1 MMASNVNKTK
11 ILKFVDG
18 ADPAKGGFLNVAE
31 LMHDVVKQMTNGG
44 GFVVRHCSTLD
55 TIQNTTPW
63 GTINS
68 SGQWVPGA
76 APPLVGSPPSGS
88 HLEGVA
94 PNTTSVFNS
103 VSVSPRAS
111 ITLEAGG
118 PGVLPGGG
126 SIPATQAT
134 WVDYLNPISAPWTLP
149 VNTALFNAII
159 TPNPE
164 DGGATGTMTVTGNVT
179 GLIRVGQVVTG
190 PGIIAGTTI
199 TALGTGTN
207 LAGTYIVT
215 PGQAIQLQQLETIT
229 GQSGAL
235 SFKGYINGTTLS
247 VTSVT
252 AGTIAVGNTITGN
265 FTGTSPAAAIL
276 ASTTIVRQ
284 LSAFGTAAASTT
296 IFGIVT
302 TTTTSAPGLTT
313 TTTSAPTTTTTAAPS
328 SSIIVS
334 SATGIAAGQLV
345 AGVGIPLGTF
355 VASSYTSGTT
365 INLVD
370 SANAAVTLAL
380 SAGTA
385 VRFFTP
391 GKAGT
396 YVVSQSQTIPAV
408 LRTVP
413 LQADTVATYS
423 LLNEAWRVRFELLN
437 NECVAAYV
445 GTPLQ
450 LPGWADSTTTPKT
463 PESWGIPG
471 TVAKLTDPRGVV
483 VDSAGAIGSRQFVS
497 TCYTVKGATVGTSSA
512 TAPTSV
518 TAISATGVLTLPAGK
533 AATFKQGQAIT
544 FTNEKVAQSPL
555 AATGTTALIYQ
566 QTYYVLTDVI
576 IPALS
581 VQITDS
587 YVNALAGT
595 TASFTAGTITN
606 GNISI
611 DASPA
616 SGKNFTAGDV
626 IYIKDPIF
634 TTTVGYTGTVFLKV
648 DAVDSNGG
656 VLSLSVINGGALVKK
671 LSTAMTEAEK
681 ARAPKDP
688 TAGIPITGTFY
699 NLNSGKVYPIPALT
713 TTTTSAPSGTTTT
726 QAPSALYG
734 GSGLLLSL
742 TLANSVPDVGPG
754 AGGYVDEIDSYQ
766 GFFNRGQR
774 VGPHGDSYPLKY
786 YLSISNNG
794 FFLGIFESNWATT
807 VGGTGTF
814 SKFTAA
820 LTMGDPKK
828 SPYVKNATT
837 GAITGALDNSPT
849 NSPPFL
855 YAQNVLG
862 TITPGMLLSGDTRI
876 AGGTRILDYLD
887 PNVLTDPLAGNGD
900 SGRYILSASPSK
912 VLGYYNTVTKLIQGD
927 VPDGRTIRNPP
938 IQLRAAS
945 GDSRFNWML
954 VQRPVNRTTGV
965 ILDDYQSL
973 TSKHPVFCINS
984 VAGRY
989 YHFSVREKD
998 ISHPQSGPSDHTSI
1012 AYYKDFI
1019 QYPTPGDYDDYP
1031 YRIPSGLNS
1040 EDSHLLFNPQN
1051 QISLTEDKTYLI
1063 SFPNNLTTPRFRY
1076 TEEID
1081 MIGFTSS
1088 DILMSGQLV
1097 SFSTYDEPQERI
1109 YIALPPSNRYN
1120 TGVRFCVLLQ
1130 TGNI

>member
-1 MMASNVNKTK
+1 MASNVNKTK

-18 ADPAKGGFLNVAE
+18 ADPAKGGFLNIAE

-63 GTINS
+63 GTINGA
-68 SGQWVPGA
+68 GQWVPGA

-88 HLEGVA
+88 HKEI
-94 PNTTSVFNS
+94 NMSNISVDVTNS
-103 VSVSPRAS
+103 VSISPRAT

-118 PGVLPGGG
+118 PGVISSGG
-126 SIPATQAT
+126 STPVTQAT
-134 WVDYLNPISAPWTLP
+134 WVDYLNPVSAPWTLP
-149 VNTALFNAII
+149 VANAIFDAVI
-159 TPNPE
+159 VPNPE
-164 DGGATGTMTVTGNVT
+164 DGGVTGIMTVNNPVT
-179 GLIRVGQVVTG
+179 GLIQVGQMVTG
-190 PGIIAGTTI
+190 PGIVPSTTI
-199 TALGTGTN
+199 TALGTGIN
-207 LAGTYIVT
+207 LSGTYIVT

-229 GQSGAL
+229 GPGSL
-235 SFKGYINGTTLS
+235 SFKGYINGTVLS

-252 AGTIAVGNTITGN
+252 AGTIAVGNTISGN
-265 FTGTSPAAAIL
+265 FTGTSPTASIA

-284 LSAFGTAAASTT
+284 LSAFGTAVASTT
-296 IFGIVT
+296 IPGVTTTTTTAPGGST
-302 TTTTSAPGLTT
+302 TTTTSA
-313 TTTSAPTTTTTAAPS
+313 TTTTAAPGPVTS
-328 SSIIVS
+328 LTVS
-334 SATGIAAGQLV
+334 SATGVAAGQLV
-345 AGVGIPLGTF
+345 AGAGIPLGTF
-355 VASSYTSGTT
+355 VAASYTSGTT

-370 SANAAVTLAL
+370 YLGATVTLTSAL

-408 LRTVP
+408 LRPVQ
-413 LQADTVATYS
+413 LQADTVARYN
-423 LLNEAWRVRFELLN
+423 LLNETWRVRFELLN

-450 LPGWADSTTTPKT
+450 LPGWADATTFPKT
-463 PESWGIPG
+463 PESWGVPG
-471 TVAKLTDPRGVV
+471 SVAKLTDPRGVV
-483 VDSAGAIGSRQFVS
+483 VDSAGAIGARQFIS
-497 TCYTVKGATVGTSSA
+497 TCYTAKGVSVGTASASLPNTA
-512 TAPTSV
+512 TAI
-518 TAISATGVLTLPAGK
+518 TADGTLTLTKAG
-533 AATFKQGQAIT
+533 TFKQGSAVS
-544 FTNEKVAQSPL
+544 FTNTKVATTPL
-555 AATGTTALIYQ
+555 ATPGTVAILAG
-566 QTYYVLTDVI
+566 QTYYVVADVLV
-576 IPALS
+576 PS
-581 VQITDS
+581 TTVQITDT
-587 YVNALAGT
+587 YANALAST
-595 TASFTAGTITN
+595 KATFTASAIASGTIAL
-606 GNISI
+606 
-611 DASPA
+611 DASPS
-616 SGKNFTAGDV
+616 SGKGFTAGDV

-634 TTTVGYTGTVFLKV
+634 TVTEGYTGTIFLKV
-648 DAVDSNGG
+648 DAVDTFGA
-656 VLSLSVINGGALVKK
+656 VLSLSILQGGALVRKSV
-671 LSTAMTEAEK
+671 LTDAEK
-681 ARAPKDP
+681 ARAP
-688 TAGIPITGTFY
+688 AIANLGIPITGSFY
-699 NLNSGKVYPIPALT
+699 NLNSGRLYSVPVLT
-713 TTTTSAPSGTTTT
+713 TTTTAAPSGPTTTT
-726 QAPSALYG
+726 TTAPSLTAG
-734 GSGLLLSL
+734 GTGLLLAIE
-742 TLANSVPDVGPG
+742 LANSVPNVGPG

-766 GFFNRGQR
+766 GFYNRGQR

-820 LTMGDPKK
+820 LVQGKPGT
-828 SPYVKNATT
+828 VN
-837 GAITGALDNSPT
+837 
-849 NSPPFL
+849 PPLL

-862 TITPGMLLSGDTRI
+862 TITPGMLLTGDTRV
-876 AGGTRILDYLD
+876 AGGTRILDYPD

-900 SGRYILSASPSK
+900 SGRYILSASPSAA
-912 VLGYYNTVTKLIQGD
+912 LGVYNTVTKLIQGD
-927 VPDGRTIRNPP
+927 LPTGRTVRNPP
-938 IQLRAAS
+938 IQLQGTS
-945 GDSRFNWML
+945 GDSRFNWMM

-965 ILDDYQSL
+965 ILDNYESL
-973 TSKHPVFCINS
+973 TSKHPVFCLNS

-998 ISHPQSGPSDHTSI
+998 ISHPQSGPPDHTSI

-1019 QYPTPGDYDDYP
+1019 QYPTPGDYDNYP
-1031 YRIPSGLNS
+1031 YRVPSGLNS

-1088 DILMSGQLV
+1088 DILMSGQVV
-1097 SFSTYDEPQERI
+1097 SFATYDEPQDRI

-1120 TGVRFCVLLQ
+1120 TGVRFCVLKQ